1 MPSVRRLRASYPG
14 RARRRRANV
23 DAVYGLHGTIR
34 AKPGQRDALLAILL
48 EASKGAPRMP
58 GCRLYIVSLV
68 PDEPDAVA
76 VTEIW
81 DDKAS
86 HDASVTLESV
96 RETIGRA
103 RPIIDGF
110 GPSTTFTPVGG
121 I

>member
-1 MPSVRRLRASYPG
+1 M
-14 RARRRRANV
+14 
-23 DAVYGLHGTIR
+23 YGLHGTIR

-48 EASKGAPRMP
+48 DASKGAPRMP

>member
-1 MPSVRRLRASYPG
+1 MRELF
-14 RARRRRANV
+14 
-23 DAVYGLHGTIR
+23 GLHGTIR

-68 PDEPDAVA
+68 PDDADAIA
-76 VTEIW
+76 VTEVW

-86 HDASVTLESV
+86 HDQSIELESV

-103 RPIIDGF
+103 RPLIDGF
-110 GPSTTFTPVGG
+110 GTSSEFRPMGG
-121 I
+121 LGL